1 MCSQIHFQ
9 NHKVRNIIICIFM
22 SKCLVES
29 IYMNVNSIS
38 CSKNH
43 KCCKKKKLTELV
55 LHTYN
60 IRMTWL
66 YELAYPQQICING
79 ILHYSI
85 NGFIKIFLNILY
97 EYIMLCETFWNFINA
112 VMSMRLDY
120 LCYIGKV
127 KNRTEKTYIYINYP
141 SIYIYIYI
149 YTHLYICIYIL

>member
-149 YTHLYICIYIL
+149 YIWD

>member
-38 CSKNH
+38 CPKNH
-43 KCCKKKKLTELV
+43 RYCKKGKLNELI
-55 LHTYN
+55 LHPYST
-60 IRMTWL
+60 RMTWL
-66 YELAYPQQICING
+66 YESAYPQQIGING

-85 NGFIKIFLNILY
+85 NRSIKIFAALNILY
-97 EYIMLCETFWNFINA
+97 EYIMLCQTFWSFIN

-127 KNRTEKTYIYINYP
+127 KKRTEKTYIYLHIHICFF
-141 SIYIYIYI
+141 SIYVQYV
-149 YTHLYICIYIL
+149 